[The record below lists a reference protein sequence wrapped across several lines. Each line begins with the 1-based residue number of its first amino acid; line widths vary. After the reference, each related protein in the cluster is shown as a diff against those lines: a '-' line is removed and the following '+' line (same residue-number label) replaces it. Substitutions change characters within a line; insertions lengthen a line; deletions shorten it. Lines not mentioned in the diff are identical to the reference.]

1 MSTYSKSLV
10 KSTIRFTLSDEVSK
24 LVGGGTP
31 YMMTPL
37 EDKISKLK
45 GVSKVKVVRWGVP
58 FEVDVT
64 IDKESAAE
72 FDLTMEDVEDIVD
85 HHITRHYDE
94 YKGVEKFGKVD
105 GAYLPDQTLVVCGRE
120 FIVLKHQATGEF
132 TLKYE
137 SDDGEVVS
145 VELDP
150 RDALAETTN
159 ELIEE
164 VAGVPGSAARGTLHF
179 EDWISRH
186 KRGIV
191 LPVI

>member
-10 KSTIRFTLSDEVSK
+10 KSTIRFTLSDEVSN

-31 YMMTPL
+31 FMMTPL
-37 EDKISKLK
+37 EDKLSKLR
-45 GVSKVKVVRWGVP
+45 GVSKVKVVRWGTP

-64 IDKESAAE
+64 IDKKSAAE

-85 HHITRHYDE
+85 HHISRHYED

-105 GAYLPDQTLVVCGRE
+105 GVYLPDQTLVVCGRE
-120 FIVLKHQATGEF
+120 FIVLKRQATGEF

-137 SDDGEVVS
+137 DDGEVIS

-150 RDALAETTN
+150 RDALAETTS

-164 VAGVPGSAARGTLHF
+164 VAGVPGSVARGTTHF
-179 EDWISRH
+179 EEWISRH
-186 KRGIV
+186 KRGITWP
-191 LPVI
+191 LI